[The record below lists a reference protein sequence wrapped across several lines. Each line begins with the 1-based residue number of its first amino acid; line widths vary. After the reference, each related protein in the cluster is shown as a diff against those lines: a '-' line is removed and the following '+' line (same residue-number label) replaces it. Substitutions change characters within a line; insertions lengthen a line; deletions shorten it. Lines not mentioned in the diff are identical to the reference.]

1 MLAVFT
7 AFQLNFFEQHT
18 FTYHSIKPH
27 YFDMKAILQLT
38 FFVTL
43 LFGSVQLS
51 AQVKKTTTKKKVSTV
66 KKTIKKPVVK
76 AKPIAVPAEVFT
88 RVKIS
93 TDLGEIVVKL
103 YNKTPQH
110 RDNFIKLVGDHFYDS
125 LLFHRVISGFMVQG
139 GDPNSKAAPAGSR
152 LGMGDVGYTIPAE
165 LDSTLYHKRGA
176 LCAAR
181 TDNPEKASSGCQFYI
196 VHGRKSSDGELD
208 NIQMQRGFT
217 YSPAQRMTYKMNG
230 GTPMLDK
237 NYTVFGEVESGME
250 VIDSIATVAKD
261 GNNRPIADVRMRME
275 LVK

>member
-1 MLAVFT
+1 MKSIR
-7 AFQLNFFEQHT
+7 QLV
-18 FTYHSIKPH
+18 
-27 YFDMKAILQLT
+27 
-38 FFVTL
+38 FFVILFSGTL
-43 LFGSVQLS
+43 HLT
-51 AQVKKTTTKKKVSTV
+51 AQVKKAPA
-66 KKTIKKPVVK
+66 KKPVATAKKTTQKPVIK
-76 AKPIAVPAEVFT
+76 AKPVVIKAEVFT

-139 GDPNSKAAPAGSR
+139 GDPNSKTAPAGTM

-165 LDSTLYHKRGA
+165 FDSTLYHKRGA

-208 NIQMQRGFT
+208 NIQIQRGFT

-261 GNNRPIADVRMRME
+261 RNNRPIADVRMRME
-275 LVK
+275 LIK